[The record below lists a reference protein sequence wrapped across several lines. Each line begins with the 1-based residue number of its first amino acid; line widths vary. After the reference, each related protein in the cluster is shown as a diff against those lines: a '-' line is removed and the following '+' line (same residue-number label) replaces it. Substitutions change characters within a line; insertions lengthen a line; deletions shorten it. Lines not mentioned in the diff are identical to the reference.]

1 MNLQISMNENNSEII
16 QKSVKE
22 ILSLMGFDCQVEIK
36 TETIDDQESMVCN
49 VLIEEDSNF
58 IIGQHGTNL
67 QSLQHIARLITRK
80 KTDDPV
86 KFILDVN
93 SYRQQKN
100 QDIIEQ
106 ARELAKQ
113 ALREKKSVAM
123 RPMSAYERRLV
134 HMEFSGSEDISTES
148 IGEGEEKK
156 IIIRPSSI

>member
-1 MNLQISMNENNSEII
+1 MNEDNSEII

-22 ILSLMGFDCQVEIK
+22 ILSLMGFTCQVEIK
-36 TETIDDQESMVCN
+36 TETIDDQESIVCN
-49 VLIEEDSNF
+49 VLIGEDSNF
-58 IIGQHGTNL
+58 LIGQHGINL

-80 KTDDPV
+80 KTDDRI

-100 QDIIEQ
+100 QGIIEQ

-113 ALREKKSVAM
+113 AISEKKAIVM

-134 HMEFSGSEDISTES
+134 HMEFSGDDNISTES
-148 IGEGEEKK
+148 IGEGDEKK
-156 IIIRPSSI
+156 IVLKPSSEI